1 MTKMVIFRLKTVLLW
16 SHNKHKH
23 FWRSLPA
30 ADHDSRD
37 SRRRTSCV
45 QCKKENAFSCS
56 EQARNHCYAL
66 QHIFLGMLS
75 RADVLSSCSSA
86 ARAHGGA
93 ASAGVT
99 GVLSTAHQTNKLS
112 LARETSPPKIWP
124 HRISIRGQSFSAS
137 RLLIFNFFFY
147 AMSSRWL
154 RDDCGL
160 ELGPW
165 SKPCGPLAPVMDRII
180 STFTWEELNQPTYKH
195 TVQTWTV
202 SAHPTTTHLLLDLP
216 SILCVEID
224 SGLWC
229 IIVVS
234 ANQITAVHE
243 RNPLGSPTETSR
255 LFFFFFPYL
264 FLWAAHPQK
273 C

>member
-124 HRISIRGQSFSAS
+124 HRICSRGQSFSAS
-137 RLLIFNFFFY
+137 RLLIFNFFFLCHVLTPPPLCPY
-147 AMSSRWL
+147 TTLFRSPHAGWETIADSS
-154 RDDCGL
+154 
-160 ELGPW
+160 
-165 SKPCGPLAPVMDRII
+165 SAPGV
-180 STFTWEELNQPTYKH
+180 NP
-195 TVQTWTV
+195 VV
-202 SAHPTTTHLLLDLP
+202 
-216 SILCVEID
+216 
-224 SGLWC
+224 LW
-229 IIVVS
+229 
-234 ANQITAVHE
+234 
-243 RNPLGSPTETSR
+243 PP
-255 LFFFFFPYL
+255 
-264 FLWAAHPQK
+264 
-273 C
+273 

>member
-124 HRISIRGQSFSAS
+124 HRICSRGQSFSAS
-137 RLLIFNFFFY
+137 RLLILIFFFY

-165 SKPCGPLAPVMDRII
+165 SKPCGPLAPVMDRIV
-180 STFTWEELNQPTYKH
+180 STFTWEELNQPAYKH